1 MASTGVNAYAAINAR
16 VRVMYSTLNT
26 PLDWSGMCEAPDL
39 VALTTVLKRT
49 ASGPYLDKV
58 NDKDLTPRRA
68 TFQIKG
74 RLAEVYVSIIRMAP
88 EHSRSVLLQMFRYF
102 EVDNLKAVL
111 RGIVTGASWERV
123 RFVLFPPNPIT
134 SIPAQAMMEAGSVGA
149 AVELLRETPYYGT
162 LSYAMK
168 RYNAEQNLFPL
179 EVALDL
185 NYWRELWRDV
195 NNLPSQD
202 RTPALKIVGA
212 LVDMNNLMWAIRYRI
227 YHKLAE
233 EELIN
238 YTLPFGYHVRDSDI
252 RAIAAGGDI
261 TQVVKRVYPNLRD
274 VETMLD
280 ESGRGLPEL
289 ELQLKRSVMRQ
300 CRAAFT
306 GDPFTI
312 GIPLA
317 YLVLSDFEIQDLTVL
332 IEAKS
337 SIMKGEEFQPYL
349 ISGFA
354 ENKNN

>member
-26 PLDWSGMCEAPDL
+26 PLDWSSLCESPDL
-39 VALTTVLKRT
+39 AGLITVLKRT
-49 ASGPYLDKV
+49 AFGPYLDKI
-58 NDKDLTPRRA
+58 NDKDLTSRRA
-68 TFQIKG
+68 AFQIKAH
-74 RLAEVYVSIIRMAP
+74 LAEVYVSIIRMAP
-88 EHSRSVLLQMFRYF
+88 EHAQAVLLQMFRYF

-111 RGIVTGASWERV
+111 RGIVTGATWDRV
-123 RFVLFPPNPIT
+123 RYVLFPPNPIT
-134 SIPAQAMMEAGSVGA
+134 SIPAQEMMEAGSVAA
-149 AVELLRETPYYGT
+149 AVELLKDTPYYGT
-162 LSYAMK
+162 LSHAMK

-185 NYWRELWRDV
+185 NYWRELWREV
-195 NNLPSQD
+195 NQLPSQD
-202 RTPALKIVGA
+202 RTPAVKIVGS
-212 LVDMNNLMWAIRYRI
+212 LIDMNNLMWAIRYRV
-227 YHKLAE
+227 YHKLSE

-252 RAIAAGGDI
+252 RAIAAGADI
-261 TQVVKRVYPNLRD
+261 IQVVKRVYPNLKD
-274 VETMLD
+274 VETLLD
-280 ESGRGLPEL
+280 ESGKGLPDL

-317 YLVLSDFEIQDLTVL
+317 YLVLSEFEIQDLTVL

-337 SIMKGEEFQPYL
+337 SNLKSEEFQPYL
-349 ISGFA
+349 ISGCA
-354 ENKNN
+354 GNNN

>member
-1 MASTGVNAYAAINAR
+1 MASTGVSAYAAINAR
-16 VRVMYSTLNT
+16 VRVMYSTLQT
-26 PLDWSGMCEAPDL
+26 PLEWAGMCESPDL
-39 VALTTVLKRT
+39 ATLTVALKRT

-68 TFQIKG
+68 VFQIKG
-74 RLAEVYVSIIRMAP
+74 HLADVYVSIIRMAP
-88 EHSRSVLLQMFRYF
+88 EHSRDVLLQMFRYF

-134 SIPAQAMMEAGSVGA
+134 SIPAQAMMEAGGVGPA
-149 AVELLRETPYYGT
+149 IELLRETPYYGT
-162 LSYAMK
+162 LSHAMK

-185 NYWRELWRDV
+185 NYWRELWRDA
-195 NNLPSQD
+195 NHLPSQD
-202 RTPALKIVGA
+202 RVPALKIVGS
-212 LVDMNNLMWAIRYRI
+212 LVDMNNLMWAIRYRV

-238 YTLPFGYHVRDSDI
+238 YTLPFGLHVRDSDI
-252 RAIAAGGDI
+252 RAIAAGADI
-261 TQVVKRVYPNLRD
+261 TQVVKRVYPDLRD
-274 VETMLD
+274 IDAMLD
-280 ESGRGLPEL
+280 ESGKGLPEL
-289 ELQLKRSVMRQ
+289 ELQLKRSVLGL

-332 IEAKS
+332 IEAKAS
-337 SIMKGEEFQPYL
+337 MLKAEEFQPYL
-349 ISGFA
+349 IGGCA
-354 ENKNN
+354 ENNNN